1 MTPRRIFVR
10 SPNWVG
16 DAVMATPALRALRAA
31 HPDAEIVL
39 EARPLLADLWS
50 GLPTFDAFLPD
61 ARGSTLTRARALRA
75 RGFDWA
81 VLLPDSV
88 RVALAP
94 FLARIPRR
102 VGYARDLARRALLT
116 DALDPP
122 REGGRRLPISMI
134 ERYLAIT
141 RHLGCE
147 DRGTELDLRVEP
159 ELVDRV
165 ESRLGACG
173 VGREDAILVVTP
185 GARFGSSKLWPPDHF
200 ASACD
205 GIAQRLGLLP
215 VFAPAPDE
223 IPIAETIAQRMKE
236 RSLVL
241 KDPPATIAELKA
253 LIARCAL
260 ALTNDAG
267 PRHIAVA
274 LSRPVVVVMGPT
286 DPRHTAHHLE
296 RQRVLREDVE
306 CSPCHLKTCPIDHR
320 CMTRLRPERAV
331 RAALELLA

>member
-1 MTPRRIFVR
+1 MKPRSIFVR

-16 DAVMATPALRALRAA
+16 DAVMATPALRALRES

-39 EARPLLADLWS
+39 EARPLLAGVLR
-50 GLPTFDAFLPD
+50 GLSSFDELLIDDGAS
-61 ARGSTLTRARALRA
+61 AIARARALRA
-75 RGFDWA
+75 RRFDWA

-88 RVALAP
+88 RVAIGP

-102 VGYARDLARRALLT
+102 VGYARDLVRRALLT
-116 DALDPP
+116 DALAPP
-122 REGGRRLPISMI
+122 REGGRRLPVSMI

-141 RHLGCE
+141 RRLGCA
-147 DRGTELDLRVEP
+147 DRGSELDLRVDP
-159 ELVDRV
+159 QLADQVNA
-165 ESRLGACG
+165 RLGGCG
-173 VGREDAILVVTP
+173 VRIDDPILVVTP

-200 ASACD
+200 AVACD
-205 GIAQRLGLLP
+205 GIARRLGLLP

-223 IPIAETIAQRMKE
+223 IAIADSIAARMKE

-241 KDPPATIAELKA
+241 KDPPSTIEELKA
-253 LIARCAL
+253 LVGRCAL

-296 RQRVLREDVE
+296 RQRVLREEVE

-320 CMTRLRPERAV
+320 CMTRLLPERAV
-331 RAALELLA
+331 AAAEDLLA